1 MNKNNFMKAMTMID
15 EELLQ
20 EAGTPDTGA
29 AASEKSEDSFTEYDN
44 ETTVSGVDVYHR
56 PVWRKFLAAAAAFV
70 IVAGAVSGGAYCLAQ
85 LKEDKKAAE
94 EVKVSS
100 TVTSNI
106 TTPTETIQN
115 TTEGTTEKQAESK
128 TYDIIEH
135 LDNSISGK
143 ASYEEVEEFLDGL
156 LNSGEQGTFIALE
169 PYHAEYGCIVT
180 DKEKLKKQLLEL
192 EWEKGKLNDTMDHSK
207 ISGNGFDIGIT
218 IDDYGYMYDANKPEP
233 ITYHIDIGMRNELYD
248 ILNENIEILY
258 DGEEVDKQ
266 IIADLFK
273 NSHSA
278 KLYTGYVAFLEGTY
292 SITDTEAFSSEIA
305 ALGWVTCTEFECDW
319 GPALSDHSALWTD
332 KSGYRIGEAA
342 LGLEGYIHRGW
353 GTNGKTYYY
362 KLKNRNDRE
371 KLKQILDK
379 YLVPNKYTELSL
391 KAQNGAASYT
401 TLKARYTYESF
412 TEDPAPDYQ
421 STTVS
426 LKGEMLED
434 KNGLLYMTGRGKFY
448 SDDIVDIELV
458 EDMTD
463 RSYENYYASYGIIKS
478 SEKNAEGTAAEERYL
493 DICSNYPLMIEYH
506 SYAGVGNLI
515 DYDDSVS
522 PMGYSYTGKETEL
535 AFDIKTANGKTEC
548 YIHTKSAVEEYEY
561 EKEYNL
567 LFNENWQLLSY
578 EEVRTDETGK
588 HHTIF
593 KLEDPEFDSPDFNNE
608 DAADVYEKLKAEKEK
623 QDKTANNQ

>member
-20 EAGTPDTGA
+20 EAGTPDTAA

-106 TTPTETIQN
+106 TTPTETVQN
-115 TTEGTTEKQAESK
+115 TTVGTTEKQAESK

-156 LNSGEQGTFIALE
+156 LNSGEQGTFIAID
-169 PYHAEYGCIVT
+169 PYHVEYGCIVT
-180 DKEKLKKQLLEL
+180 DKEKLKKELLEL
-192 EWEKGKLNDTMDHSK
+192 EWNKGKLNDTMDHSK

-233 ITYHIDIGMRNELYD
+233 VTYYIDMDLMNELYD
-248 ILNENIEILY
+248 ILTENIEILY

-278 KLYTGYVAFLEGTY
+278 KLYTGHIDFLEGTY

-305 ALGWVTCTEFECDW
+305 ALGWITCSAFECDW
-319 GPALSDHSALWTD
+319 GPALSDLSALWTD
-332 KSGYRIGEAA
+332 KSGYKIGETA
-342 LGLEGYIHRGW
+342 LGPEGYIRHAFDS
-353 GTNGKTYYY
+353 NGDSYYY

-391 KAQNGAASYT
+391 KAQNGADSYT
-401 TLKARYTYESF
+401 TLKAHYTYESF
-412 TEDPAPDYQ
+412 TEDPAPDFLPY
-421 STTVS
+421 TIS
-426 LKGEMLED
+426 LKGEMIEE
-434 KNGLLYMTGRGKFY
+434 KNGLLYMIGEGIY
-448 SDDIVDIELV
+448 YDDIAEIELV
-458 EDMTD
+458 EDIKNRPYD
-463 RSYENYYASYGIIKS
+463 KYYWPYGVKKVS
-478 SEKNAEGTAAEERYL
+478 VKNADGLVTEERY
-493 DICSNYPLMIEYH
+493 DEINAHYPLSLEYRNFT
-506 SYAGVGNLI
+506 GLGEFLG
-515 DYDDSVS
+515 YDDSVS
-522 PMGYSYTGKETEL
+522 PMEKGYSYKETEL
-535 AFDIKTANGKTEC
+535 AFDIKTTGGNTEC
-548 YIHTKSAVEEYEY
+548 YIHTKSALESKKYEEEYY
-561 EKEYNL
+561 L

-578 EEVRTDETGK
+578 EEIRTDSCGK

-608 DAADVYEKLKAEKEK
+608 DAAAVYEKLKAEMEK
-623 QDKTANNQ
+623 KDKTANNQ